1 MDNSRGLIG
10 IRKVE
15 FILWVMRI
23 YVLPSLRE
31 SLGKVGAGLL
41 FISSETS
48 QWKLAAIHSNH
59 FKGGA

>member
-1 MDNSRGLIG
+1 M
-10 IRKVE
+10 
-15 FILWVMRI
+15 MRI